1 MIHLHA
7 PLISP
12 TQSETD
18 MALLLVY
25 YLATAAQ
32 GLFSLLYFSYHHH
45 GSFLSSP
52 TLSSLELLCSFSLID
67 FLLAFSLA
75 CPLGHICS
83 FSKAD
88 TCGVGEEELVSCF
101 LCIGHAVPGALL

>member
-7 PLISP
+7 SLISP

-25 YLATAAQ
+25 YLASTAQ
-32 GLFSLLYFSYHHH
+32 RNFSLLSFSHHH
-45 GSFLSSP
+45 RGFFLSSL
-52 TLSSLELLCSFSLID
+52 TLSSLELLCSFSLMD

-88 TCGVGEEELVSCF
+88 TCGVGEEKLVSCF
-101 LCIGHAVPGALL
+101 LCIGHAVPGALP